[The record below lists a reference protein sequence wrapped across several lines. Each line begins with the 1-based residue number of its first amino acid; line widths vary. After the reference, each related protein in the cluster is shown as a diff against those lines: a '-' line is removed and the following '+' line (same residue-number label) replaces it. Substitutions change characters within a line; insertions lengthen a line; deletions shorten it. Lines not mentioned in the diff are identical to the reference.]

1 MERASGVLMHITS
14 LPGKYGAGVFGKEAK
29 YFIDFLA
36 DSGFKYWQT
45 LPLVMTDECNSPYKS
60 YSAFAGNPYFVDPET
75 LCSDGL
81 LTENELSGAAVTD
94 EYRCDYEK
102 LNRERKTLL
111 ANAASRADKTL
122 RKKTER
128 FISENP
134 EIEKFCV
141 FMARK
146 AANGEKPWYD
156 WTCDKTDADEL
167 FLWQFIQYEFFTQWS
182 DIKKYANEKGI
193 KIIGDIPIYVAYDS
207 CDVWANPEQFD
218 LDKNKYPANVA
229 GCPPDYF
236 SRDGQ
241 LWGNPLYNWS
251 YMKKD
256 GYGWWIKR
264 MEHTF
269 NMFDGVRIDHFRAFD
284 SYYAIDSKARD
295 AREGKWKKGPGRDF
309 IRTLRKLSENKLV
322 IAEDLGDITDSVRDL
337 VNYSTFPGMRV
348 FQFAFLGDPNS
359 PHLPHNYIPNS
370 VAYSGTHDNNTLL
383 GYIWELEDG
392 LRRRVLDYCGFEGEN
407 WDCKSAYDSVIKT
420 LLRSSSDLV
429 IFPLQDILHYG
440 SDTRMNI
447 PGNPEGNWRFRVTKQ
462 QLESINREELFYLNR
477 LYGR

>member
-1 MERASGVLMHITS
+1 
-14 LPGKYGAGVFGKEAK
+14 
-29 YFIDFLA
+29 
-36 DSGFKYWQT
+36 
-45 LPLVMTDECNSPYKS
+45 
-60 YSAFAGNPYFVDPET
+60 
-75 LCSDGL
+75 
-81 LTENELSGAAVTD
+81 
-94 EYRCDYEK
+94 
-102 LNRERKTLL
+102 
-111 ANAASRADKTL
+111 
-122 RKKTER
+122 
-128 FISENP
+128 
-134 EIEKFCV
+134 
-141 FMARK
+141 
-146 AANGEKPWYD
+146 
-156 WTCDKTDADEL
+156 
-167 FLWQFIQYEFFTQWS
+167 
-182 DIKKYANEKGI
+182 
-193 KIIGDIPIYVAYDS
+193 
-207 CDVWANPEQFD
+207 
-218 LDKNKYPANVA
+218 
-229 GCPPDYF
+229 
-236 SRDGQ
+236 
-241 LWGNPLYNWS
+241 
-251 YMKKD
+251 
-256 GYGWWIKR
+256 

-269 NMFDGVRIDHFRAFD
+269 NMFDGVRIDHFRALD